1 MSISSLYS
9 RLRRCLV
16 LCSLSCLVNPAP
28 AAASQH
34 DGYQFSPV
42 NQYGIALTAEFWN
55 PIIQYVY
62 ERSGVK
68 LSLRIGRT
76 SAETTALVL
85 AKEVDFVFS
94 NHLFSPEREQ
104 LGWKVFGRRD
114 APAVRGQIVVES
126 SSPITDLSQLAGKTV
141 VFPGPEATISYR
153 FTYNEL
159 LNRKVDN
166 QVSFAGNTDA
176 ALVQLFSGRAAAAGV
191 NSQLV
196 AGYAKR
202 EGKNYRVLW
211 ETEPL
216 HDLALM
222 ASSRVPAKEV
232 AAVARAFAGMH
243 EDPVGKEILRVASA
257 KVKMAT
263 EFRFVQSDG
272 KEYDPYR
279 RFYQTMHPRVR

>member
-1 MSISSLYS
+1 MFRSSL
-9 RLRRCLV
+9 LRVLLV
-16 LCSLSCLVNPAP
+16 LSFATPSLPAG
-28 AAASQH
+28 ASQH

-55 PIIQYVY
+55 PIIQFVS

-114 APAVRGQIVVES
+114 APAVRGQIVVEAAS
-126 SSPITDLSQLAGKTV
+126 GIKELAQLAGKTV
-141 VFPGPEATISYR
+141 VYPGPEATISYR
-153 FTYNEL
+153 FTFNEL
-159 LNRKVDN
+159 LNRKIDT
-166 QVSFAGNTDA
+166 QVAFGGNTDA
-176 ALVQLFSGRAAAAGV
+176 ALVQLFSGRASAAGV

-202 EGKNYRVLW
+202 EGKSYRVLW
-211 ETEPL
+211 ESDPL

-222 ASSRVPAKEV
+222 ASSRVPAKAV
-232 AAVARAFAGMH
+232 AAVGRTFAGMH
-243 EDPVGKEILRVASA
+243 QDPRGKEILQTASA
-257 KVKMAT
+257 KVKMNS
-263 EFRFVQSDG
+263 EFRFVESDG

-279 RFYQTMHPRVR
+279 RFYQTAHPSVR